1 MKLYLSSYG
10 IGNDPQKFT
19 ALIGANKRT
28 AVIANAWDLSP
39 VEERSGGLPA
49 KIDDLRALGLEPEE
63 LDLRYYF
70 APHKSLK
77 QELEEFGALWILG
90 GNSFVLLRAM
100 NMSGF
105 TNCIGQLLA
114 DTELVYAGYSAGAVV
129 ATPDLH
135 GIEFVD
141 DPIATPDG
149 YDKKTPW
156 EGLGLVD
163 FRIAPHYRSDHP
175 ESEACEKVVE
185 YFENRKL
192 TYTALQDGEAIVVHN
207 KSVEVVG

>member
-1 MKLYLSSYG
+1 
-10 IGNDPQKFT
+10 
-19 ALIGANKRT
+19 
-28 AVIANAWDLSP
+28 
-39 VEERSGGLPA
+39 
-49 KIDDLRALGLEPEE
+49 
-63 LDLRYYF
+63 
-70 APHKSLK
+70 
-77 QELEEFGALWILG
+77 
-90 GNSFVLLRAM
+90 
-100 NMSGF
+100 MSGF

-141 DPIATPDG
+141 DPVAAPDG

-156 EGLGLVD
+156 EGLGLVG

-207 KSVEVVG
+207 KSVEVVGKPPQDIGSLLK